1 MATPLFSQSTRKL
14 APGSLV
20 EFKAG
25 RLFRD
30 GETNW
35 VVPDTK
41 RGVCYVKRDDG
52 LLRFVWKE
60 RTRGNAEVDELIVF
74 PGDVHLERVKQ
85 SSGRVYVLKFK
96 SSKQRLFFWM
106 QGAEEEEDSDVIHEM
121 NVVLSGGEED
131 MEEEE
136 EEEEEEGE
144 EEELLQRRG
153 SREAEALSH
162 QHEQSALARESP
174 AMDSSLATAQ
184 VGGVSNV
191 RVASREPGNDV
202 TMGSGL
208 DSLRQMLLDSPSSS
222 SRQQTR
228 LQLGDVLT
236 RENLM
241 AVLADER
248 LHKALFPT
256 LPENV
261 PRTRGALDRI
271 IRSPQ
276 FQQALDSLSYVL
288 ESGQMAGLVGQ
299 LGLDPSASSS
309 VEAFLKAIARQAE
322 KDDKMQE

>member
-1 MATPLFSQSTRKL
+1 
-14 APGSLV
+14 
-20 EFKAG
+20 
-25 RLFRD
+25 
-30 GETNW
+30 
-35 VVPDTK
+35 
-41 RGVCYVKRDDG
+41 
-52 LLRFVWKE
+52 
-60 RTRGNAEVDELIVF
+60 
-74 PGDVHLERVKQ
+74 
-85 SSGRVYVLKFK
+85 
-96 SSKQRLFFWM
+96 
-106 QGAEEEEDSDVIHEM
+106 
-121 NVVLSGGEED
+121 
-131 MEEEE
+131 
-136 EEEEEEGE
+136 EEEEGE

-322 KDDKMQE
+322 KDDKMQDWRFKGQATDGRVYDELVYDELAVGIARLTLDEPAAGVGQQSIESSACLVDGIVGGVSRLCISVD